1 MGEPV
6 ETGGLET
13 LIEFLE
19 GTVAYAGADYIA
31 INVSGVGYRVFCGN
45 PYRWE
50 PNVQTRVYTHQVVRE
65 DAVTLY
71 GFPTREERDLFRMLL
86 DVSGIGPKAGLSILA
101 AGTPRQV
108 VQAIQQENVVFLTK
122 LPGIGKK
129 TAQRLIL
136 DLKDKLKK
144 AGWVHALMQQPDDSA
159 EGPVETPVSSGG
171 RVGEAIEALMALG
184 YNEEEAAWAVEEARK
199 QWEDEPELDE
209 WIRRALQL
217 SMKR

>member
-1 MGEPV
+1 M
-6 ETGGLET
+6 
-13 LIEFLE
+13 IEFLE
-19 GTVAYAGADYIA
+19 GTVDYAGPDYIA

-50 PNVQTRVYTHQVVRE
+50 PQVHTRVYTHQVVRE
-65 DAVTLY
+65 DVVSLY

-101 AGTPRQV
+101 SGAPRQV
-108 VQAIQQENVVFLTK
+108 VQAIQQENIAFLTK

-144 AGWVHALMQQPDDSA
+144 AGWVHALLQQQEDVAD
-159 EGPVETPVSSGG
+159 GPNATTIPPTH
-171 RVGEAIEALMALG
+171 RAAEAIEALMALG

-199 QWEDEPELDE
+199 QWDVEPELDD

-217 SMKR
+217 SMMR